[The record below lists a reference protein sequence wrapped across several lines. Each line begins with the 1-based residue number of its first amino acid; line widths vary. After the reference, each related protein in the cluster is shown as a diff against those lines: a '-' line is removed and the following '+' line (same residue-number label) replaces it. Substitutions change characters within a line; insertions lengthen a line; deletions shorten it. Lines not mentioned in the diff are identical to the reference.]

1 MNNKL
6 DYLAQKE
13 EELRK
18 LNESLDRKKVDYSLD
33 KPKVKFEESYERD
46 EDFEDNQSDNPD
58 AEYLGKEMIL
68 EDDEEEKELEQE
80 AASYIRGGDSELKK
94 VG

>member
-18 LNESLDRKKVDYSLD
+18 LNEQLDRAKVDYSLD
-33 KPKVKFEESYERD
+33 KPKKVKFEESYDRD
-46 EDFEDNQSDNPD
+46 EDFDDN
-58 AEYLGKEMIL
+58 
-68 EDDEEEKELEQE
+68 
-80 AASYIRGGDSELKK
+80 
-94 VG
+94 

>member
-18 LNESLDRKKVDYSLD
+18 LNEQLDRAKVDYSID
-33 KPKVKFEESYERD
+33 KPKVKFEESCDKYDGD

-58 AEYLGKEMIL
+58 AEFMGKEMRL
-68 EDDEEEKELEQE
+68 EDDEEDKELE
-80 AASYIRGGDSELKK
+80 
-94 VG
+94 